1 MQNVHACVF
10 PGESKADDDSDE
22 PSRIMGLLLQVVDNL
37 LDSRLNLNMNVGNT
51 SNEKQAPLVRGNLK
65 ARLQAKFPFALSADE
80 WCHDHCVWTSLPRSA
95 QRACASLAAVKCGFT
110 TSFATSVCCIGCFVC
125 FGCFIVGR
133 CCGCCLPFVCVTQMT
148 RSEDG
153 SESAQCRM
161 KAKEF
166 VSTMCPAEGPR
177 PVLLRT
183 RKSIQEAIDRVK
195 SRIERCD
202 DDTGLV
208 AMMLQLAAVRGA

>member
-1 MQNVHACVF
+1 M
-10 PGESKADDDSDE
+10 
-22 PSRIMGLLLQVVDNL
+22 LLTF
-37 LDSRLNLNMNVGNT
+37 R
-51 SNEKQAPLVRGNLK
+51 VR
-65 ARLQAKFPFALSADE
+65 A
-80 WCHDHCVWTSLPRSA
+80 
-95 QRACASLAAVKCGFT
+95 
-110 TSFATSVCCIGCFVC
+110 
-125 FGCFIVGR
+125 
-133 CCGCCLPFVCVTQMT
+133 TQMT

-153 SESAQCRM
+153 SESAQCHM